1 MFEEDLISVS
11 PKNELI
17 KKLIPYYYFYN
28 TFDSDFC
35 KQFNYY
41 PHYRLGLTIQKDSQV
56 TWDSKSRITTHRKG
70 QTTVL
75 LTKNIKNKRVAKD
88 YGIINKI
95 CIAFEPLGINHFI
108 DGHLNDFSSGS
119 LSYFDYFGKE
129 FLEVCES
136 VFNILD
142 IDQKIEILDTFFI
155 SKYHRFSENRI
166 IKAVE
171 LLLEASESITIQK
184 LSDLVGV
191 NRKTLSRLFQKHLCC
206 SPKTFR
212 QSVKFRKA
220 FNQYQETN
228 SFQNLTHIAYD
239 NHYYDQSEFINHFK
253 KLTGQPPKSLF
264 SSVEKIGAFD
274 IYWTINEPKLS
285 QITN

>member
-1 MFEEDLISVS
+1 MYEESFVSVS

-28 TFDSDFC
+28 TFDPDFC
-35 KQFNYY
+35 KQFNYF

-56 TWDSKSRITTHRKG
+56 TWDSKSRITTHKKG

-75 LTKNIKNKRVAKD
+75 LTKNIKSKRVARD
-88 YGIINKI
+88 YGVINKI
-95 CIAFEPLGINHFI
+95 CIAFEPLGLNHFI
-108 DGHLNDFSSGS
+108 DCSLIDLSSES
-119 LSYFDYFGKE
+119 LSYFDYFGNE

-136 VFNILD
+136 VFSTFD
-142 IDQKIEILDTFFI
+142 IDQKIEILDSFFI
-155 SKYHRFSENRI
+155 SKYSSFSEIRI
-166 IKAVE
+166 IKAVD
-171 LLLEASESITIQK
+171 LLLEASESLTIQR

-191 NRKTLSRLFQKHLCC
+191 NRKTLNRLFQKHLCC
-206 SPKTFR
+206 APKTFR
-212 QSVKFRKA
+212 QSIKFRKA

-264 SSVEKIGAFD
+264 SSVKKIGDFD
-274 IYWTINEPKLS
+274 IYWTIK
-285 QITN
+285 